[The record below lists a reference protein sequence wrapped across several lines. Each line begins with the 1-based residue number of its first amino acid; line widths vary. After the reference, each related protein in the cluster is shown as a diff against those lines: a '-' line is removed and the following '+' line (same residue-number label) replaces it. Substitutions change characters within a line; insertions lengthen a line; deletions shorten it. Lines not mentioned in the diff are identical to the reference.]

1 MRRLIQ
7 RIRKL
12 LSHPGFR
19 SAPLGTILRGAALV
33 FSVALRREPLF
44 RIAPGAGLMKVP
56 ADFRYTSVSC
66 YLMRDWAEIDLH
78 FLDRLIGPGD
88 VFIDVGAN
96 IGIYTLRAA
105 PLVGPSG
112 LVLAV
117 EPGRL
122 SADRL
127 AANVA
132 LNPAFGPIRLVRKA
146 VSDRVGRATFY
157 HVDVGDD
164 PQTFSLLTDGSHH
177 GTEEVEVTTID
188 RLMADQAPGRLD
200 CLKIDVEGV
209 EAQVIAGAAETIARH
224 RPIILFEVNAQIQ
237 KHRSD
242 DKSGAFHALEAFGY
256 AFFIRQA
263 DGGLVARE
271 SVPDGWGNL
280 VAIHPEGRQP
290 RA

>member
-1 MRRLIQ
+1 M
-7 RIRKL
+7 
-12 LSHPGFR
+12 FW
-19 SAPLGTILRGAALV
+19 V
-33 FSVALRREPLF
+33 CLRREPLF
-44 RIAPGAGLMKVP
+44 RIAPGAGLLKVP

-66 YLMRDWAEIDLH
+66 YMMRDWAEIDLH

-96 IGIYTLRAA
+96 IGIYSLRAA
-105 PLVGPSG
+105 PLVGPAG
-112 LVLAV
+112 LVVAV

-132 LNPAFGPIRLVRKA
+132 LNPDFTQIRLVRKA
-146 VSDRVGRATFY
+146 VSDREGRATFF
-157 HVDVGDD
+157 HVFVGDD

-177 GTEEVEVTTID
+177 GTEEVEVTTLD
-188 RLMADQAPGRLD
+188 RLMAELAPGRLD

-209 EAQVIAGAAETIARH
+209 EAQVISGAAETIARH
-224 RPIILFEVNAQIQ
+224 RPIILFEVNADLQ
-237 KHRSD
+237 KHRGD
-242 DKSGAFHALEAFGY
+242 DKSGAFRAIEAFGY
-256 AFFIRQA
+256 DFFIRQA
-263 DGGLVARE
+263 DGRLLARE
-271 SVPDGWGNL
+271 SVPEGWGNL